1 MTMSLETALGH
12 LRSGDWQPAH
22 VIVQDDA
29 SALGAWAHGIVHMME
44 GDFANARYWYRQA
57 GRDYPVDAAPPREI
71 EMLARALQQ
80 HGVRKET

>member
-1 MTMSLETALGH
+1 MSLDTALGH
-12 LRSGDWQPAH
+12 LRSGEWQLAH

-57 GRDYPVDAAPPREI
+57 GREYPGNTASLREI
-71 EMLARALQQ
+71 DDLSRALQQ
-80 HGVRKET
+80 DKR